1 MRMKDMK
8 GKRIVVL
15 GGAGFVGSHL
25 CERLL
30 RDGAE
35 EVISLDN
42 FITGDERNVAGL
54 SELGNFLS
62 VRHDVCEPIRL
73 MGPVDYVFNMASP
86 ASPIDY
92 AQLPIETLR
101 VGSVGTENGL
111 RLAREK
117 GAVFLQASTSEIY
130 GDPLVHPQR
139 EDYWGNVNPIG
150 PRSCYDEAKRYGEA
164 IVIAYQRA
172 YGVRTRIARIF
183 NTYGPK
189 MRLEDGRVVP
199 AFVGQALRG
208 EPFTV
213 FGDGSQTRSFCYVR
227 DLVDG
232 LVRLALSD
240 VVLPVNLG
248 NPREMTILEFAEAVR
263 TAAGGGGQIQFKP
276 LPRDDPKQ
284 RRPDIFR
291 ARTLLGWE
299 PRVSL
304 EEGLVETLAYFRKV
318 LGLRVAVPRVDT
330 TQSATL

>member
-1 MRMKDMK
+1 MK
-8 GKRIVVL
+8 GKRVVVL
-15 GGAGFVGSHL
+15 GGAGFLGSHL

-30 RDGAE
+30 RDGAA

-42 FITGDERNVAGL
+42 LITGDERNLADVAAVGRL
-54 SELGNFLS
+54 LV
-62 VRHDVCEPIRL
+62 VRHDITEPMRVD
-73 MGPVDYVFNMASP
+73 GPVDCVFNLASP

-101 VGSVGTENGL
+101 VGSLGTENGL

-117 GAVFLQASTSEIY
+117 GAVFVQASTSEIY

-139 EDYWGNVNPIG
+139 EDYWGHVNPIG
-150 PRSCYDEAKRYGEA
+150 PRSVYDEAKRYGEA
-164 IVIAYQRA
+164 ITAAYART
-172 YGVRTRIARIF
+172 YGVRTRLARIF

-208 EPFTV
+208 EDFTV
-213 FGDGSQTRSFCYVR
+213 FGDGTQTRSFCYAR
-227 DLVDG
+227 DLIDG

-240 VVLPVNLG
+240 VTEPVNLG

-263 TAAGGGGQIQFKP
+263 KAHGGGGRIVFMP
-276 LPRDDPKQ
+276 LPKDDPKQ
-284 RRPDIFR
+284 RRPDITR

-299 PRVSL
+299 PKVSL

-318 LGLRVAVPRVDT
+318 VSPRAAPHPQPGKTSVGA
-330 TQSATL
+330 SP

>member
-1 MRMKDMK
+1 MA

-15 GGAGFVGSHL
+15 GGAGFIGSHL

-35 EVISLDN
+35 EVICLDN
-42 FITGDERNVAGL
+42 FLTGDERNVAGL
-54 SELGNFLS
+54 SELGNFLC

-73 MGPVDYVFNMASP
+73 MGPVDYVFNLASP

-92 AQLPIETLR
+92 AHLPIETLR

-139 EDYWGNVNPIG
+139 EGYWGNVNPIG
-150 PRSCYDEAKRYGEA
+150 PRSCHDEAKRYGEA
-164 IVIAYQRA
+164 LVMAYHRA
-172 YGVRTRIARIF
+172 YGVGTRIARIF

-199 AFVGQALRG
+199 AFVSQALRG
-208 EPFTV
+208 EDFTV

-248 NPREMTILEFAEAVR
+248 SPREMTILELAQAVR
-263 TAAGGGGQIQFKP
+263 TAAGGDGHILFKP
-276 LPRDDPKQ
+276 LPKDDPKQ

-299 PRVSL
+299 PHVSL

-318 LGLRVAVPRVDT
+318 LGLRVPVPRVEMT
-330 TQSATL
+330 HGATM

>member
-1 MRMKDMK
+1 MKEMK

-15 GGAGFVGSHL
+15 GGAGFIGAHL

-35 EVISLDN
+35 EVISLDS

-54 SELGNFLS
+54 EALGNFLC
-62 VRHDVCEPIRL
+62 VRHDICEPIRL
-73 MGPVDYVFNMASP
+73 MGPVDYVFNLASP
-86 ASPIDY
+86 DSPVD
-92 AQLPIETLR
+92 AARMPIETLR
-101 VGSVGTENGL
+101 ASSAGTENGL

-130 GDPLVHPQR
+130 GDPLMHPQR

-150 PRSCYDEAKRYGEA
+150 PRACYDEAKRYSEA
-164 IVIAYQRA
+164 LVMAYHRA

-199 AFVGQALRG
+199 TFVGQALRG
-208 EPFTV
+208 EDFTV

-227 DLVDG
+227 DMVDG
-232 LVRLALSD
+232 LVRLAQSD
-240 VVLPVNLG
+240 VVLPMNLG
-248 NPREMTILEFAEAVR
+248 SPRELTVLELADAVR
-263 TAAGGGGQIQFKP
+263 NTVGGDGNIVFKP
-276 LPRDDPKQ
+276 ARRDEPKQ
-284 RRPDIFR
+284 RRPDLFR

-299 PRVSL
+299 PHVSL
-304 EEGLVETLAYFRKV
+304 EEGLVETMAYFRRV
-318 LGLRVAVPRVDT
+318 LGLRMPVPHVET
-330 TQSATL
+330 AQSAAL

>member
-1 MRMKDMK
+1 MKDMK

-15 GGAGFVGSHL
+15 GGAGFIGSHL

-30 RDGAE
+30 RDGVE
-35 EVISLDN
+35 EVISLDS
-42 FITGDERNVAGL
+42 FITGDEHNVAGL
-54 SELGNFLS
+54 EELGNFLS

-73 MGPVDYVFNMASP
+73 MGPVDYVFNLASP
-86 ASPIDY
+86 ASPVDY
-92 AQLPIETLR
+92 ARMPIETLR

-117 GAVFLQASTSEIY
+117 GAVFLHASTSEIY

-139 EDYWGNVNPIG
+139 EDYRGNVNPIG
-150 PRSCYDEAKRYGEA
+150 PRSCHDEAKRFSEA
-164 IVIAYQRA
+164 LVMAYHRA
-172 YGVRTRIARIF
+172 YGVKTRIARVF

-199 AFVGQALRG
+199 AFVRQALRG
-208 EPFTV
+208 EDFTV

-227 DLVDG
+227 DMVDG

-240 VVLPVNLG
+240 VVLPINLG
-248 NPREMTILEFAEAVR
+248 SPREMTILELAEAIR
-263 TAAGGGGQIQFKP
+263 TASGSDANILFHAVRKED
-276 LPRDDPKQ
+276 PRQ

-299 PRVSL
+299 PYVSL
-304 EEGLVETLAYFRKV
+304 EEGLVETLGYFRRT
-318 LGLRVAVPRVDT
+318 LGLRIPMPRLEEA
-330 TQSATL
+330 QSASM